1 MKIILVSLKLMAVV
15 ALLALVAGCASTRQ
29 VKQTEQMLTQAGFK
43 TIAASSEKQVKHLQ
57 TLPVDK
63 LTVVKLKDKTIY
75 VFPDPAHNQIY
86 VGSLP
91 EYQNYQQILGDSKI
105 AAQSRVM
112 DELGEDGNDHANWAE
127 WSNNTGWTYGN

>member
-1 MKIILVSLKLMAVV
+1 MKIILVAFKLMAVLV
-15 ALLALVAGCASTRQ
+15 LLALTGCASTSQ
-29 VKQTEQMLTQAGFK
+29 VQQTEQMLTQAGFK
-43 TIAASSEKQVKHLQ
+43 TIAASSDKQVQHLQ

-63 LTVVKLKDKTIY
+63 LTMVKLKDKTIY

-86 VGSLP
+86 VGSLT
-91 EYQNYQQILGDSKI
+91 EYQSYQQILGDSKI

-112 DELGEDGNDHANWAE
+112 DELGEDGNNHANWAE